1 MLKIAIVEDE
11 ENYISEIKA
20 YLKQYEEESGEKFS
34 VSVYSDGDGIVSRY
48 KGQFDIILMD
58 IQMKFIDGMTAAEE
72 IRSVDSEVVIIFITN
87 MTQYAVRGYEVDALD
102 YILKPVTYF
111 TFSQKL
117 QKAVDK
123 VKKREKYYLSVPVK
137 GGMYKLSLSSLLY
150 IESQG
155 HILNYH
161 MQDQVV
167 SNREKMSNVEEK
179 LVKHG
184 FFRINKGCIVN
195 LKYVDTVIEGNCILN
210 GETLPVARMKRKLFL
225 EKLTEYISEAVK

>member
-1 MLKIAIVEDE
+1 MVKIAIVEDE
-11 ENYISEIKA
+11 ENYISEIKEH
-20 YLKQYEEESGEKFS
+20 LKQYEEESGEKFS

-58 IQMKFIDGMTAAEE
+58 IHMKFIDGMTAAEE
-72 IRSVDSEVVIIFITN
+72 IRRIDSEVIIIFITN
-87 MTQYAVRGYEVDALD
+87 MTQYAIRGYEVDALD

-123 VKKREKYYLSVPVK
+123 VKKREKYYLSVPIK
-137 GGMYKLSLSSLLY
+137 GGMHKIDLSSLLY

-167 SNREKMSNVEEK
+167 SNREKMSNIEEK
-179 LVKHG
+179 LAHHG
-184 FFRINKGCIVN
+184 FFRINKGCMVN

-210 GETLPVARMKRKLFL
+210 GETLPVARLKRKLFL